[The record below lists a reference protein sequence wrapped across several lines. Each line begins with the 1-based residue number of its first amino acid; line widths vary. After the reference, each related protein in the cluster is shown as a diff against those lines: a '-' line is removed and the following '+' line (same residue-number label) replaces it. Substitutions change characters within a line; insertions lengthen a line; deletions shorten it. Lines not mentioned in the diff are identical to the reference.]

1 MTASQQWFEEH
12 LGPVEII
19 AFELPTDSSSEPW
32 DELLTAVDNHLIR
45 ILDLEFLH
53 RTAEDEAEVLDADSL
68 PEAIGLELP
77 SFAGSSSGLL
87 DEQDI
92 VDLLEEVPVDATLA
106 VLLVEHLS
114 LLPVIRSF
122 EGHGARLVIAG
133 PVSGDDLAQALQDT
147 DDDEEL

>member
-1 MTASQQWFEEH
+1 MTESQQWFEEH

-19 AFELPTDSSSEPW
+19 AFELPTDGSSAPW
-32 DELLTAVDNHLIR
+32 DELLAAVDSHLIR

-77 SFAGSSSGLL
+77 AFAGSSSGLL

-92 VDLLEEVPVDATLA
+92 VELLEGVAVGATLV
-106 VLLVEHLS
+106 VLLAEHLS

-122 EGHGARLVIAG
+122 ETHGATLVLAG
-133 PVSGDDLAQALQDT
+133 PVSGDDLAQALEDT
-147 DDDEEL
+147 DDDEL